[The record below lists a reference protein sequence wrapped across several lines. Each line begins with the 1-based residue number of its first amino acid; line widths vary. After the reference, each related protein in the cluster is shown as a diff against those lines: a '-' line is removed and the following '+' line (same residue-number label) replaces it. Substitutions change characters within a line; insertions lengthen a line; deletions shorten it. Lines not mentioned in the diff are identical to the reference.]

1 MGTVEPVVSDGH
13 DTETGGGSP
22 PLILVV
28 DDDPMTCLLAEE
40 SLRQKGFRTYTAD
53 SCRAAVDA
61 VSQLRPAAVLLD
73 AGLADGD
80 GLKLCERLCRLGDF
94 PVVLMIDA
102 RQAGAVEA
110 AYRAGAADFVLK
122 PVVWDLLGPRIR
134 QLLCFWSAV
143 VRQRHLAGQQR
154 CLLGILNLPVAEMPL
169 ETWLR
174 RALEHVVRLP
184 WMDAA
189 VGGAVF
195 LREGAV
201 FRLAAQIE
209 PPSGIPVSEARF
221 SLDCCP
227 CTRDQS
233 GQRVHFVTM
242 NHPRDQVTTPGMP
255 DRRFC
260 HVPLVSG
267 DRMLGVMVLTCPA
280 RWEWGEAQLQF
291 LAALG
296 RVIAAQIE
304 RKRTDRKLTLT
315 LSAFEGSLDAAVI
328 VDERMTIV
336 EVNRTFTELT
346 GLTADEAQGRSL
358 RLLQPVAG
366 ESPKECGRHFIKQLA
381 ERRAWEG
388 EVWLRRK
395 DGTRFLSWMQV
406 VRSAVDESDDQFYI
420 LTFADISE
428 RKREAEDIR
437 RLAFYDQLTGLCN
450 RSLLMDRLT
459 LECRRAARNG
469 TALAVLF
476 FDLDRFKAI
485 NDVLGHDQGD
495 ALLTEVARRVQGVVR
510 KEDTVARLGGDEFVV
525 VLAGLDAA
533 VSEARKQAARI
544 AEKII
549 EAIRRP
555 CRLAGRELVTS
566 ASIGIAI
573 GLSDEREAEG
583 LLKLADLAMYAAKK
597 EGRDCYRF
605 YQPHMSQVQVRRLN
619 LQERMRRA
627 LAREALTVHL
637 QPRLRI
643 ADRALVGAEALV
655 RWWDEE
661 GGHWIPPE
669 EFIPLAEETG
679 LIDPLY
685 EWLLE
690 RICRYRERWRQAGLG
705 AGLRRIAVNVSPRQ
719 FQQRNFARRTIDLTV
734 PMTCGQGPA
743 LELEVTEA
751 ALMRYPQESH
761 RTLSLLKEAGIGIA
775 IDDFGTGYSNMVQL
789 QRFPIDLLKIDR
801 SLVSTCP
808 KDAGDTAIVRV
819 IVSMARELRL
829 AVVAEGVEAADQL
842 EFLRR
847 LGCDYYQGYLCAPAL
862 TPEEFEAFL
871 RNVS

>member
-1 MGTVEPVVSDGH
+1 MGAVEPIVPAECA
-13 DTETGGGSP
+13 TETGDASP

-40 SLRQKGFRTYTAD
+40 SLRQKGFRTYTANT
-53 SCRAAVDA
+53 CRSAVAAA
-61 VSQLRPAAVLLD
+61 SQLRPAAVLLD
-73 AGLADGD
+73 TGLSDGD
-80 GLKLCERLCRLGDF
+80 GLELCRRLCRLGGF

-110 AYRAGAADFVLK
+110 AYRAGAADLVLK
-122 PVVWDLLGPRIR
+122 PVVWDLLGLRIQ
-134 QLLCFWSAV
+134 QLLRFWTAV
-143 VRQRHLAGQQR
+143 AQRRHLSGQQR
-154 CLLGILNLPVAEMPL
+154 CLIQILNLPVAELPL
-169 ETWLR
+169 DALLQ
-174 RALEHVVRLP
+174 RALQQVVQLP
-184 WMDAA
+184 CM
-189 VGGAVF
+189 GGEVCGAMF
-195 LREGAV
+195 LREGAA
-201 FRLAAQIE
+201 FRLAAQIDL
-209 PPSGIPVSEARF
+209 PSGMPVSEAQL
-221 SLDCCP
+221 SLDHCP
-227 CTRDQS
+227 CGRDRPAL
-233 GQRVHFVTM
+233 GVHFVAT
-242 NHPRDQVTTPGMP
+242 NHHREQVTTPGMP

-280 RWEWGEAQLQF
+280 RWKWDEAQLQF

-296 RVIAAQIE
+296 RVIAGQIE
-304 RKRTDRKLTLT
+304 RKYTDRKLTLT

-328 VDERMTIV
+328 VDERLTIV

-346 GLTADEAQGRSL
+346 GLAAAEAQGRSL
-358 RLLQPVAG
+358 QLLEPVTG
-366 ESPKECGRHFIKQLA
+366 ESPKACGRRFVERLA
-381 ERRAWEG
+381 ERRAWQG

-406 VRSAVDESDDQFYI
+406 VRSAVDGSDDHFYI
-420 LTFADISE
+420 LTFADIGE

-450 RSLLMDRLT
+450 RSLLMDRLA

-555 CRLAGRELVTS
+555 CRLAGQEVVTS

-573 GLSDEREAEG
+573 GLSDEREAAG

-705 AGLRRIAVNVSPRQ
+705 AGLRRIAVNVGTRQ
-719 FQQRNFARRTIDLTV
+719 FQQRNFARRTIDLTEKL
-734 PMTCGQGPA
+734 TCGQGPA

-801 SLVSTCP
+801 SLVRTCP

>member
-1 MGTVEPVVSDGH
+1 MGTVEPVVPDAH
-13 DTETGGGSP
+13 AAEIEGGSP

-40 SLRQKGFRTYTAD
+40 SLRQKGFRTYTANT
-53 SCRAAVDA
+53 SRSAMAA

-73 AGLADGD
+73 AELADGD
-80 GLKLCERLCRLGDF
+80 GLELCERLCRLGGF
-94 PVVLMIDA
+94 PVVLMLDA

-110 AYRAGAADFVLK
+110 AYRAGAADLVLK
-122 PVVWDLLGPRIR
+122 PVVWDLLGPRIQ
-134 QLLCFWSAV
+134 QLLRFWTAAAQ
-143 VRQRHLAGQQR
+143 RRHLSGQQH
-154 CLLGILNLPVAEMPL
+154 CLIQILNLPIAEMPL
-169 ETWLR
+169 HDLLQQ
-174 RALEHVVRLP
+174 ALQQVVRLP
-184 WMDAA
+184 CM
-189 VGGAVF
+189 GGEICGAIF
-195 LREGAV
+195 LREGTA
-201 FRLAAQIE
+201 FRLAAQIDL
-209 PPSGIPVSEARF
+209 PSGIPVSEARL
-221 SLDCCP
+221 SLDHCP
-227 CTRDQS
+227 CGRD
-233 GQRVHFVTM
+233 RPALDVHFVAA
-242 NHPRDQVTTPGMP
+242 NPHREQVTMPGMP

-260 HVPLVSG
+260 HVPLVG
-267 DRMLGVMVLTCPA
+267 EERMLGVMVLTGPA
-280 RWEWGEAQLQF
+280 RWEWDGAQDRF
-291 LAALG
+291 LATLG
-296 RVIAAQIE
+296 RVIAGQIE
-304 RKRTDRKLTLT
+304 RKYTERKLSLT
-315 LSAFEGSLDAAVI
+315 LRAFEGSLDAVVI
-328 VDERMTIV
+328 VDERLTIV

-346 GLTADEAQGRSL
+346 GLTAAEMQGRSL
-358 RLLQPVAG
+358 QLLEPVTG
-366 ESPKECGRHFIKQLA
+366 DSPQACGRRFLERLA
-381 ERRAWEG
+381 GRRSWQG

-395 DGTRFLSWMQV
+395 NGTRFLSWMQV
-406 VRSAVDESDDQFYI
+406 VRSAVDGSDDHFYI
-420 LTFADISE
+420 LTFADIGE
-428 RKREAEDIR
+428 RRREVEDIR

-485 NDVLGHDQGD
+485 NDGLGHDQGD
-495 ALLTEVARRVQGVVR
+495 ALLIEVARRLKGVIR
-510 KEDTVARLGGDEFVV
+510 EADTVARLGGDEFVV

-549 EAIRRP
+549 EAIRQP
-555 CRLAGRELVTS
+555 CRLGGQEVMTS
-566 ASIGIAI
+566 ASVGIAI
-573 GLSDEREAEG
+573 GLSDAREPEA

-597 EGRDCYRF
+597 EGRDAYRF
-605 YQPHMSQVQVRRLN
+605 YQPHMSQVQIRRLN

-627 LAREALTVHL
+627 LEREMLAVYL

-643 ADRALVGAEALV
+643 ADQALVGAEALV
-655 RWWDEE
+655 RWWDEKS
-661 GGHWIPPE
+661 GHWIPPQ

-690 RICRYRERWRQAGLG
+690 RICRYRERWGQAGLG
-705 AGLRRIAVNVSPRQ
+705 AGLRWIAVNVGTRQ
-719 FQQRNFARRTIDLTV
+719 FQQRSFARRTVDLTEK
-734 PMTCGQGPA
+734 MICGPGPA
-743 LELEVTEA
+743 LELEITEA
-751 ALMRYPQESH
+751 ALMGYPQESH
-761 RTLSLLKEAGIGIA
+761 RTLTLLKEAGIGIA

-801 SLVSTCP
+801 SLVRTCLN
-808 KDAGDTAIVRV
+808 DAGDMAIVRI

-842 EFLRR
+842 ELLRR

>member
-1 MGTVEPVVSDGH
+1 MGVFEPIVPDERA
-13 DTETGGGSP
+13 TESGVASP

-53 SCRAAVDA
+53 SCQSAMAA

-73 AGLADGD
+73 AGLPDGD
-80 GLKLCERLCRLGDF
+80 GLELCERLGRLGGV
-94 PVVLMIDA
+94 PVVLMVDA
-102 RQAGAVEA
+102 RQADAAET
-110 AYRAGAADFVLK
+110 AYRSGAADLVLK
-122 PVVWDLLGPRIR
+122 PVVWDLLGLRIR
-134 QLLCFWSAV
+134 QLLHFWSAEA
-143 VRQRHLAGQQR
+143 QRRDLSGQQR
-154 CLLGILNLPVAEMPL
+154 CLIQILNLPVAEMPL
-169 ETWLR
+169 DAWLQ
-174 RALEHVVRLP
+174 RALEQVVKLP
-184 WMDAA
+184 WMEAD
-189 VGGAVF
+189 VSGAVF
-195 LREGAV
+195 LREGEG
-201 FRLAAQIE
+201 FRLAAQINL
-209 PPSGIPVSEARF
+209 PSGMPISEAQL
-221 SLDCCP
+221 SLDHCP
-227 CTRDQS
+227 CRDRS
-233 GQRVHFVTM
+233 GQGVHFVAM
-242 NHPRDQVTTPGMP
+242 NPHRDQVTTPGMP

-260 HVPLVSG
+260 HVPLASEEG
-267 DRMLGVMVLTCPA
+267 MLGVMVLTCPA
-280 RWEWGEAQLQF
+280 RREWGEAQRQF
-291 LAALG
+291 LATLG
-296 RVIAAQIE
+296 RVIAGQVE
-304 RKRTDRKLTLT
+304 RKHTDRKLTLT

-328 VDERMTIV
+328 VNERMTIV

-346 GLTADEAQGRSL
+346 GLTAAEVQGRPL
-358 RLLQPVAG
+358 QLLEPVTG
-366 ESPKECGRHFIKQLA
+366 ESAGDRGRRFIDQLA
-381 ERRAWEG
+381 GCRAWQG

-395 DGTRFLSWMQV
+395 NGTRFLSWMQA
-406 VRSAVDESDDQFYI
+406 VRSAVDQSGGRFYI

-428 RKREAEDIR
+428 RKREAEDMR

-469 TALAVLF
+469 SSLAVLF
-476 FDLDRFKAI
+476 FDLDRFKAV

-525 VLAGLDAA
+525 VLAGLDTA

-555 CRLAGRELVTS
+555 YRLAGREVVTG
-566 ASIGIAI
+566 ASVGIAV
-573 GLSDEREAEG
+573 GLSDEREPEG

-605 YQPHMSQVQVRRLN
+605 YQPYMRQVQVRRMD

-627 LAREALTVHL
+627 LEQDGLTVHL
-637 QPRLRI
+637 QPRLRV
-643 ADRALVGAEALV
+643 ADRGLVGAEALV

-661 GGHWIPPE
+661 EGCWISPE
-669 EFIPLAEETG
+669 TFIPLAEETG

-685 EWLLE
+685 EWLLD
-690 RICRYRERWRQAGLG
+690 RISRYRERWRQAGLG
-705 AGLRRIAVNVSPRQ
+705 AGLQRIAVNVGTRQ
-719 FQQRNFARRTIDLTV
+719 FQQRDFARRTVDLTEK
-734 PMTCGQGPA
+734 MTCGRGPG
-743 LELEVTEA
+743 LELEITEA
-751 ALMRYPQESH
+751 ALMRYPQESQ
-761 RTLSLLKEAGIGIA
+761 RTLSLLKEAGIAIA
-775 IDDFGTGYSNMVQL
+775 VDDFGTGYSNMVQL

-801 SLVSTCP
+801 SLVRTCP
-808 KDAGDTAIVRV
+808 NDAGDTAVVR
-819 IVSMARELRL
+819 IILSMARELRL

-862 TPEEFEAFL
+862 TPEEFESFL

>member
-1 MGTVEPVVSDGH
+1 MGAVEPIVPAECA
-13 DTETGGGSP
+13 TETGDASP

-40 SLRQKGFRTYTAD
+40 SLRQKGFRTYTANT
-53 SCRAAVDA
+53 CRSAVAAA
-61 VSQLRPAAVLLD
+61 SQLRPAAVLLD
-73 AGLADGD
+73 TGLSDGD
-80 GLKLCERLCRLGDF
+80 GLELCRRLCRLGGF

-110 AYRAGAADFVLK
+110 AYRAGAADLVLK
-122 PVVWDLLGPRIR
+122 PVVWDLLGLRIQ
-134 QLLCFWSAV
+134 QLLRFWTAV
-143 VRQRHLAGQQR
+143 AQRRHLSGQQR
-154 CLLGILNLPVAEMPL
+154 CLIQILNLPVAELPL
-169 ETWLR
+169 DALLQ
-174 RALEHVVRLP
+174 RALQQVVQLP
-184 WMDAA
+184 CM
-189 VGGAVF
+189 GGEVCGAMF
-195 LREGAV
+195 LREGAA
-201 FRLAAQIE
+201 FRLAAQIDL
-209 PPSGIPVSEARF
+209 PSGMPVSEAQL
-221 SLDCCP
+221 SLDHCP
-227 CTRDQS
+227 CGRDRPAL
-233 GQRVHFVTM
+233 GVHFVAT
-242 NHPRDQVTTPGMP
+242 NHHREQVTTPGMP

-280 RWEWGEAQLQF
+280 RWEWDEAQLQF

-296 RVIAAQIE
+296 RVIAGQIE
-304 RKRTDRKLTLT
+304 RKYTDRKLTLT

-328 VDERMTIV
+328 VDERLTIV

-346 GLTADEAQGRSL
+346 GLAAAEAQGRSL
-358 RLLQPVAG
+358 QLLEPVTG
-366 ESPKECGRHFIKQLA
+366 ESPKACGRRFVERLA
-381 ERRAWEG
+381 ERRAWQG

-406 VRSAVDESDDQFYI
+406 VRSAVDGSDDHFYI
-420 LTFADISE
+420 LTFADIGE

-450 RSLLMDRLT
+450 RSLLMDRLA

-485 NDVLGHDQGD
+485 NDGLGHDQGD

-555 CRLAGRELVTS
+555 CRLAGQEVVTS

-705 AGLRRIAVNVSPRQ
+705 AGLRRIAVNVGTRQ
-719 FQQRNFARRTIDLTV
+719 FQQRNFARRTIDLTEKL
-734 PMTCGQGPA
+734 TCGQGPA